1 MLTCHALCHLQMCD
15 DAVTRVSSDMAIATF
30 VTEACHLVTAVAT
43 CMQTVVPHNPDA
55 FPPEILTEW
64 TELFSASI
72 YSVLLPMFN
81 KLSGKLL
88 FSSTYFHAV
97 FPVVMLCFLLGSTVL
112 SGNKFNLQC
121 SKLELFSV
129 YFIISQ
135 ILLNLLVH
143 LLHTSSYIS
152 MR

>member
-1 MLTCHALCHLQMCD
+1 MLTCHTLCHLQMCD

-30 VTEACHLVTAVAT
+30 VTEACHLVTAIAT
-43 CMQTVVPHNPDA
+43 CMQTVVPHHPDA

-88 FSSTYFHAV
+88 FSSTFSCRFSSCY
-97 FPVVMLCFLLGSTVL
+97 VV
-112 SGNKFNLQC
+112 
-121 SKLELFSV
+121 FSV
-129 YFIISQ
+129 G
-135 ILLNLLVH
+135 
-143 LLHTSSYIS
+143 
-152 MR
+152 